1 MRLNGRPLV
10 VVWVS
15 FTVSLDVW
23 RTIFAN
29 LRARGRDASYLA
41 LGFDAGPLEVF
52 DGLHQYGTAA
62 DLANSDK
69 RGGRA
74 ARYYPLLSNDPTPKI
89 WAPSAEPGYDDR
101 RIPGRKGVVV
111 DRSNGD
117 FYRQTLDAAAG
128 SDPDWILITSWNEWW
143 EHTYI
148 EPSRLYGETYLEI
161 TREFANRWKGY

>member
-1 MRLNGRPLV
+1 MPVRSKSSTG
-10 VVWVS
+10 S
-15 FTVSLDVW
+15 IST
-23 RTIFAN
+23 
-29 LRARGRDASYLA
+29 
-41 LGFDAGPLEVF
+41 
-52 DGLHQYGTAA
+52 
-62 DLANSDK
+62 
-69 RGGRA
+69 GGRGPGEFRQA
-74 ARYYPLLSNDPTPKI
+74 WRPRRARYYPLLSNDPTPKI